1 MKSGRKARR
10 QMAEFIRIIEN
21 NKDEILGSLED
32 AIARALEA
40 MGQQA
45 EAHVVLYE
53 TAVDTSNLK
62 NSITHTLEG
71 KNTVA
76 IGTPV
81 EYAPYVEF
89 GTGIYADGG
98 NGRKTPWAYKD
109 EEGNWHRTRGQKP
122 IHFLRD
128 GIMKHLDEYAKIAE
142 QALKGF

>member
-1 MKSGRKARR
+1 
-10 QMAEFIRIIEN
+10 MAEFIRIVEN

-32 AIARALEA
+32 AIERALEA
-40 MGQQA
+40 MGAQA
-45 EAHVVLYE
+45 ENHVKMYE
-53 TAVDTSNLK
+53 TAVDTSNLR

-71 KNTVA
+71 KDTVA

-89 GTGIYADGG
+89 GTGIYADSG
-98 NGRKTPWAYKD
+98 GRKTPWVYKD

-142 QALKGF
+142 TALKGF